1 MERGKKILI
10 ICMIVVFISFGSDL
24 LISPLSSSFFLSL
37 LLVGLFFSLTYH
49 GRNWARICLVI
60 LLLVSG
66 LGGLYGGSK
75 ILLEYHCLA
84 GILIVIMSL
93 LDLSIG
99 FVLLLNKS
107 VKSFVKQRKVTQSNL
122 GISKET

>member
-1 MERGKKILI
+1 MEKGKKILI
-10 ICMIVVFISFGSDL
+10 ICMIAVFISFVSDL
-24 LISPLSSSFFLSL
+24 LISPISSSFLFGL

-49 GRNWARICLVI
+49 GHNWARICLFI
-60 LLLVSG
+60 LLLASG
-66 LGGLYGGSK
+66 LGGLYGGST
-75 ILLEYHCLA
+75 ILLEYHYLA

-107 VKSFVKQRKVTQSNL
+107 LKSFVKQKSITQSNPKL
-122 GISKET
+122 S